1 MLMSALWEQILEFGV
16 MSALVAL
23 FTWIYLQD
31 RQRQFGFWL
40 VGWSAI
46 FLHFSASLVS
56 HFITIPHSIIQWI
69 ESATLLVA
77 AAFFR
82 LSVSEVFRDPQRRT
96 LFILNSGVASL
107 AYLTGLTI
115 GLHAPWFYVA
125 LLTTSIVAGVIQSAR
140 FYGFKSTYF
149 YAMLV
154 ILLPY
159 LLWADWQAGFGR
171 PELGLDAY
179 LFALFYITAM
189 SYFRRFRR
197 LTPGVIFTSASFL
210 AWACVFPISRLLQA
224 HGIMH
229 FIWDLPQYAVAFG
242 MILTLFENQTAAA
255 IVAASQYQAL
265 FENNLAG
272 VYVSNF
278 EGQLLDCNSSF
289 WKMYGFASKEDAIA
303 TPAHNMYIEPSQRV
317 AFLKDLKK
325 KGSLLDYEYM
335 QRRKDGSLFW
345 VLERTALV
353 VDAQG
358 RCTIQGTSMDITGRK
373 QAEDGHKQSEERF
386 RTIFHESPIGCSI
399 LSLDGTF
406 IEVNNAMLRLL
417 ARPNDD
423 VVRKN
428 AVELGLWESGR
439 ERDDFYRALRAEGS
453 VHSEVDFK
461 DADGKARGGL
471 YYATLVRIGDEQ
483 CILGMMLELTEK
495 RALEARFMVAQRME
509 ALGFLA
515 SGLAHDFNNI
525 LGVIGA
531 YAELLDA
538 KLDSD
543 ESWRPYRGKI
553 VDATQRASTLTRQ
566 LLTFSRKAPTRPAL
580 IHPDDALRNLA
591 DILTRLIPADIELI
605 WNLHA
610 AGNVMMDNVH
620 FEQIILNIVNNARDA
635 MPTGGQLFIETR
647 DLPRPMV
654 ASDSK
659 SSQPC
664 VAITFRDTGCGM
676 SEETRRRAF
685 EPFYT
690 TKDAGHGTGLG
701 LSTVY
706 GMVRQ
711 GDGEITIHS
720 QLGKGTQICIFL
732 PAFGEAQSVQQH
744 SPGAEVK
751 KGAGNILLVEDEAA
765 LRDVNAEFLTSI
777 GYSVNCAGSG
787 PEALKLVREGTPID
801 LVISDVVMPKM
812 SAREFADSLMQVR
825 PAVKLLFVSGYGDD
839 VVLHAGFSDQNVPFL
854 PKPFTLRELGV
865 KVNELLD
872 GPKRR
877 RRYESS
883 RANSAG

>member
-1 MLMSALWEQILEFGV
+1 MSALFEQILEFGV
-16 MSALVAL
+16 MSVLVSL
-23 FTWIYLQD
+23 FTWIYLHD

-40 VGWSAI
+40 LSWSAI
-46 FLHFSASLVS
+46 FLHFAASLVS
-56 HFITIPHSIIQWI
+56 RFITIPNSIIQWI
-69 ESATLLVA
+69 EFATLLVA
-77 AAFFR
+77 ATFFM
-82 LSVSEVFRDPQRRT
+82 LSVSEIVRSMWQRT
-96 LFILNSGVASL
+96 VFILNMGVASL
-107 AYLTGLTI
+107 VYLTGLTI

-125 LLTTSIVAGVIQSAR
+125 LLSTSIVTGVILSAR

-154 ILLPY
+154 LLLPY
-159 LLWADWQAGFGR
+159 SLWTEWQAGFGR
-171 PELGLDAY
+171 PELGLHLY
-179 LFALFYITAM
+179 LFALFCITAVA
-189 SYFRRFRR
+189 YFRRFRR

-210 AWACVFPISRLLQA
+210 AWACVFPMSALFQA

-242 MILTLFENQTAAA
+242 MILTLFENQTAVA
-255 IVAASQYQAL
+255 ITAASRYQSL

-278 EGQLLDCNSSF
+278 EGKLLDCNSSF
-289 WKMYGFASKEDAIA
+289 WKMYGFASKEDALA
-303 TPAHNMYIEPSQRV
+303 TPAHTVYIEPSQR
-317 AFLKDLKK
+317 ASFLKDLKEH
-325 KGSLLDYEYM
+325 SRLLDYEYK
-335 QRRKDGSLFW
+335 QRKKDGSLFW
-345 VLERTALV
+345 VLERTQLL

-358 RCTIQGTSMDITGRK
+358 HRTIQGTSIDITERK
-373 QAEDGHKQSEERF
+373 QAEESYKQSEERF
-386 RTIFHESPIGCSI
+386 HTIFDHSPIGCSI
-399 LSLDGTF
+399 LHLDGTF
-406 IEVNNAMLRLL
+406 FDANNAMLRLL
-417 ARPNDD
+417 ARPLGD
-423 VVRKN
+423 VVGKN

-453 VHSEVDFK
+453 VQSEVEFK

-471 YYATLVRIGDEQ
+471 HYATLVRIADKQ

-495 RALEARFMVAQRME
+495 RALEAKFMVAQRME

-543 ESWRPYRGKI
+543 ENWRPYRGKI
-553 VDATQRASTLTRQ
+553 VDATQRASTLTRH
-566 LLTFSRKAPTRPAL
+566 LLTFSRKAPTRPEL
-580 IHPDDALRNLA
+580 IHPDDALRKLE
-591 DILTRLIPADIELI
+591 DILKRLIPPDIELSLS
-605 WNLHA
+605 LHA
-610 AGNVMMDNVH
+610 SGNVMIDNVH

-654 ASDSK
+654 ASDGN
-659 SSQPC
+659 SSRPC
-664 VAITFRDTGCGM
+664 VSITFRDTGCGM

-690 TKDAGHGTGLG
+690 TKGVGHGTGLG

-706 GMVRQ
+706 GMVQ
-711 GDGEITIHS
+711 GCNGEITIHS

-744 SPGAEVK
+744 SPGGAEVK
-751 KGAGNILLVEDEAA
+751 KGDGNILLVEDEVE
-765 LRDVNAEFLTSI
+765 LRNVNAEFLTSI
-777 GYSVNCAGSG
+777 GYSVNCASSG
-787 PEALKLVREGTPID
+787 LEALKLAREGTPID

-825 PAVKLLFVSGYGDD
+825 PAVKLLFVSGYGHD
-839 VVLHAGFSDQNVPFL
+839 VVLHAGFSENMPFL
-854 PKPFTLRELGV
+854 PKPFTMTELGA
-865 KVNELLD
+865 KVNELLA
-872 GPKRR
+872 GRKRR
-877 RRYESS
+877 RRYGSS
-883 RANSAG
+883 GASSAG